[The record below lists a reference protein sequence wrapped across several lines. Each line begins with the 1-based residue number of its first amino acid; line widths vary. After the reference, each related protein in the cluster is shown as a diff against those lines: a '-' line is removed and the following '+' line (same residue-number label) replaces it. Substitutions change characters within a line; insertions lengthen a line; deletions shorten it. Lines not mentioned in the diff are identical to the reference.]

1 MATIDQISARA
12 RQALF
17 ARLPQS
23 DDVLPRISVGDAAC
37 HVKTSGDLK
46 ANFLATAAA
55 NKFQV
60 HSCTQAELL
69 NTVNS
74 LLSQHAVKS
83 LLCSADLPFALSELN
98 GVEPLV
104 FDRPLEEMRE
114 QVFGADAALCVGT
127 AGASSSGNVLCA
139 SSPQAP
145 RCLTL
150 VPPILVLLLPE
161 SRLVASPEAAINL
174 ALESGAHPANLVFTA
189 GPARTADIELITIF
203 GAHGPHTVELVVY
216 KEE

>member
-1 MATIDQISARA
+1 MANIDQISARA

-23 DDVLPRISVGDAAC
+23 EADVPRIPAYDAAC

-60 HSCTQAELL
+60 HSCSQAELL
-69 NTVNS
+69 HTVTS
-74 LLSQHAVKS
+74 LLAQHQVKS
-83 LLCSADLPFALSELN
+83 LLCSADLPFAPSELN

-104 FDRPLEEMRE
+104 FDRPVEELRA
-114 QVFGADAALCVGT
+114 QVFTADAALCVGA

-139 SSPQAP
+139 SSPRSP
-145 RCLTL
+145 RFLTL
-150 VPPILVLLLPE
+150 VPPILVLLLPQ
-161 SRLVASPEAAINL
+161 SRIVASPEAAINL
-174 ALESGAHPANLVFTA
+174 VLESGAHPANLVFTA

-216 KEE
+216 GED

>member
-23 DDVLPRISVGDAAC
+23 DDVLPRIPVGDAAC

-127 AGASSSGNVLCA
+127 AGASSSL
-139 SSPQAP
+139 
-145 RCLTL
+145 
-150 VPPILVLLLPE
+150 
-161 SRLVASPEAAINL
+161 NL

-216 KEE
+216 EE